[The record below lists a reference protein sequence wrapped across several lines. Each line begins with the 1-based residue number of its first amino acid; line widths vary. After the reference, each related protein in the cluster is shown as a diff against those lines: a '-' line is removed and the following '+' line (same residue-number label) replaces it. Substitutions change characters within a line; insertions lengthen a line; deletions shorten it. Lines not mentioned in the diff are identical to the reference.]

1 MFNKVRNKE
10 QREGLKIIF
19 DEFITIKGI
28 RAQGNQLSSFKI
40 KQVNP
45 LEPIEYVPPIETPAN
60 EIEVVDEHVV
70 DNVDN
75 NDKLDDSTSNQ
86 VTLF

>member
-1 MFNKVRNKE
+1 M
-10 QREGLKIIF
+10 KIIF

-28 RAQGNQLSSFKI
+28 KAQGNQLSSFKI

-45 LEPIEYVPPIETPAN
+45 LEPIEYVPAIETPAN
-60 EIEVVDEHVV
+60 EIEVVDEHIVDENIV

>member
-1 MFNKVRNKE
+1 M
-10 QREGLKIIF
+10 
-19 DEFITIKGI
+19 
-28 RAQGNQLSSFKI
+28 
-40 KQVNP
+40 
-45 LEPIEYVPPIETPAN
+45 PPIETPAN
-60 EIEVVDEHVV
+60 EIEVVDEHIVDEHIV